1 MSRVSVVVPV
11 YNVEKYLKRCVDSI
25 RSQTL
30 EDMEI
35 ILVDDGTPDNSGA
48 LCDAWAKEDARIRVI
63 HKENGGLTSAWK
75 AGAEAATADYVGF
88 VDGDDWVDADMF
100 ESLLASVESH
110 DADMAICGLVYD
122 YEDSSREKAVETS
135 RLSRESYDRQA
146 IRQEL
151 FPVLINNGTFFGR
164 TIQAARVTKLYR
176 TSLVRKNSKYCDNR
190 VTVGEDLQ
198 LTFSVLCD
206 AQRISFLPDYYPYHY
221 WINEGSMTGGYDPDY
236 MKKIALTKYRI
247 RWIAKVK
254 DVYDFSTQIENDF
267 LILSIMAIRSV
278 IVKNKKA
285 PASFVI
291 ARIREICQHPEFV
304 KTRKAYHMESM
315 PLSVRVYLLLIR
327 LHLYPVCYVCGR
339 LFLK

>member
-1 MSRVSVVVPV
+1 MLFSLLNVITKCSENDRGVASFSLI
-11 YNVEKYLKRCVDSI
+11 YNLLLLKGSDIANSSYTYDPPLWYI
-25 RSQTL
+25 THL
-30 EDMEI
+30 ILFLPLII
-35 ILVDDGTPDNSGA
+35 ILMVKNEKIYKYF
-48 LCDAWAKEDARIRVI
+48 LCWFIPI
-63 HKENGGLTSAWK
+63 ML
-75 AGAEAATADYVGF
+75 Y
-88 VDGDDWVDADMF
+88 
-100 ESLLASVESH
+100 SLC
-110 DADMAICGLVYD
+110 M
-122 YEDSSREKAVETS
+122 
-135 RLSRESYDRQA
+135 
-146 IRQEL
+146 
-151 FPVLINNGTFFGR
+151 
-164 TIQAARVTKLYR
+164 
-176 TSLVRKNSKYCDNR
+176 
-190 VTVGEDLQ
+190 
-198 LTFSVLCD
+198 
-206 AQRISFLPDYYPYHY
+206 
-221 WINEGSMTGGYDPDY
+221 DY

>member
-1 MSRVSVVVPV
+1 MPCV
-11 YNVEKYLKRCVDSI
+11 YYGD
-25 RSQTL
+25 
-30 EDMEI
+30 EI
-35 ILVDDGTPDNSGA
+35 G
-48 LCDAWAKEDARIRVI
+48 
-63 HKENGGLTSAWK
+63 
-75 AGAEAATADYVGF
+75 
-88 VDGDDWVDADMF
+88 
-100 ESLLASVESH
+100 
-110 DADMAICGLVYD
+110 
-122 YEDSSREKAVETS
+122 
-135 RLSRESYDRQA
+135 
-146 IRQEL
+146 
-151 FPVLINNGTFFGR
+151 
-164 TIQAARVTKLYR
+164 
-176 TSLVRKNSKYCDNR
+176 
-190 VTVGEDLQ
+190 
-198 LTFSVLCD
+198 
-206 AQRISFLPDYYPYHY
+206 
-221 WINEGSMTGGYDPDY
+221 MTGGYDPDY